1 MRGGYG
7 GSRGECGSGQGE
19 LRFGGDYR
27 RGRQVNT
34 RAARLLN
41 AGGKCELPALDGGVD
56 PATGALAVG
65 GRQGG

>member
-1 MRGGYG
+1 MSGGCVGSKG
-7 GSRGECGSGQGE
+7 GCGCGQGE
-19 LRFGGDYR
+19 LRFGSGDR

-56 PATGALAVG
+56 PATGVLAVG